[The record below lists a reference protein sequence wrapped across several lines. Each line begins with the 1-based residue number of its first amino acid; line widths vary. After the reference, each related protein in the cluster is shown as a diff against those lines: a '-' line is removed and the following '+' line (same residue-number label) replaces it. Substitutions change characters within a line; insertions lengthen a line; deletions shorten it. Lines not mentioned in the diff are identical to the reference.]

1 MKNKILMFGLMA
13 VACLFA
19 SCDNRGESLEAT
31 EGKAELKIDYVT
43 PDTGIAPDE
52 ITIVGSGFAMKL
64 SENVASINGEQL
76 TPVEASLTRL
86 KYRIPYNP
94 QGSYPVML
102 TVGGR
107 TVEGPLFTY
116 GESKGFTFT
125 PAAGEWGTKV
135 TLNGSTFSSV
145 AEENTVTI
153 GGKTANVLS
162 ASKTVLV
169 VEAPEHEEGSE
180 FKIVVTVTGKPDM
193 ESEAAF
199 RYGTFS
205 YQPFVEIQAYAQANS
220 LLFLDDNTLLFG
232 SYAEN
237 HPFYSINLSSP
248 KPAAYINPIAGNS
261 RSTEITLNEVDGMA
275 YVAFP
280 KVNRVGYFNPA
291 KSGSDVTLLDPE
303 VPDAS
308 DVKFDSENNMY
319 VLSRNTRTIYK
330 LAAGNY
336 TSAVKFVD
344 MNSEIAGGDLISFDF
359 DWDGNI
365 IVVSQYCGLWRLSA
379 DGTTKTQLLS
389 GTRYA
394 GAPALTTG
402 DTFDEITTLVVDRKK
417 KDIYIND
424 ATAKVVFVVRLG
436 KGDANAEVFS
446 VADGFIPYDMKFSPS
461 RDGLYS
467 GARWHHDGAII
478 KIPIVIK

>member
-1 MKNKILMFGLMA
+1 MKNKILIFGLIA
-13 VACLFA
+13 AASLFA
-19 SCDNRGESLEAT
+19 SCDKRGESLEAT

-102 TVGGR
+102 TVGGK

-125 PAAGEWGTKV
+125 PAAGEGGTKI
-135 TLNGSTFSSV
+135 TLNGSTFSNT

-153 GGKTANVLS
+153 GGKSAKVLS

-169 VEAPEHEEGSE
+169 VEAPENEEGSE
-180 FKIVVTVTGKPDM
+180 FKIVVKVTGKPDM

-261 RSTEITLNEVDGMA
+261 RSTEITLNDADGMA

-291 KSGSDVTLLDPE
+291 KSGSDVTLLNPE
-303 VPDAS
+303 IPDAT

-319 VLSRNTRTIYK
+319 VLSGNTRTIYR
-330 LAAGNY
+330 LAAGDY

-344 MNSEIAGGDLISFDF
+344 FNGTVTSDLISMDF
-359 DWDGNI
+359 DWEGNI
-365 IVVSQYCGLWRLSA
+365 ILATRYHGLWRLSA

-389 GTRYA
+389 GARYA

-424 ATAKVVFVVRLG
+424 ASAKVVFVVRLG
-436 KGDANAEVFS
+436 KGDANAEVLS
-446 VADGFIPYDMKFSPS
+446 VADGFIPYGMKFSPS